1 MLYINYSL
9 QGCAK
14 VINAAM
20 AMVDM
25 VTEVVA
31 MVAQATVMVDPE
43 LALALVVPDTVLE
56 DTEMVVGAMVAL
68 E

>member
-1 MLYINYSL
+1 M
-9 QGCAK
+9 
-14 VINAAM
+14 AM

-25 VTEVVA
+25 VTGVAA

-43 LALALVVPDTVLE
+43 LALVLAVLDTVLE
-56 DTEMVVGAMVAL
+56 DTEMVVRDMVAF